1 MNFNDIYNPNQSL
14 AIVLRGANNEKIVDS
29 FYYLLD
35 VCDEILDKDFK
46 KNIAKNIEFA
56 ESHSILGGI
65 LFHFINHLVKSITK
79 NNIYEINDV
88 FISFN
93 KFISFYD
100 REKIIFSGVGDV
112 GNLYLNQFNKINDD
126 AYEFS
131 CKPINVNL
139 IDEYKLKI
147 NNLMNFIK
155 DIDFETYMEIDNIV
169 DDIYVFGVDFK
180 DSQEMVYS
188 GSDFDKLD
196 CIFFNEEIFVD
207 KDDLFILDKI
217 IHESAHQILL
227 SVMIHD
233 EVVLNS
239 DDERYPSPLRT
250 GLRTMNGIYHAAF
263 VLYRIARF
271 FNQIIKK
278 QNTQYSYDDL
288 ISHINKNKEQFLACY
303 DVISKNGKL
312 TNLGSAIIEN
322 CYKELKDM
330 PNEIN
335 R

>member
-169 DDIYVFGVDFK
+169 DDIYVFVVDFK

-188 GSDFDKLD
+188 GSDFDKLG
-196 CIFFNEEIFVD
+196 CIFFNEDIFVD

>member
-188 GSDFDKLD
+188 GSDFDKLG
-196 CIFFNEEIFVD
+196 CIFF
-207 KDDLFILDKI
+207 
-217 IHESAHQILL
+217 Q
-227 SVMIHD
+227 
-233 EVVLNS
+233 
-239 DDERYPSPLRT
+239 
-250 GLRTMNGIYHAAF
+250 
-263 VLYRIARF
+263 
-271 FNQIIKK
+271 
-278 QNTQYSYDDL
+278 
-288 ISHINKNKEQFLACY
+288 
-303 DVISKNGKL
+303 
-312 TNLGSAIIEN
+312 
-322 CYKELKDM
+322 
-330 PNEIN
+330 
-335 R
+335 

>member
-56 ESHSILGGI
+56 ESHSILGDI

-188 GSDFDKLD
+188 GSDFDKLG

-207 KDDLFILDKI
+207 KDDLFVLDKI

-271 FNQIIKK
+271 FNQIIK
-278 QNTQYSYDDL
+278 
-288 ISHINKNKEQFLACY
+288 NKILN
-303 DVISKNGKL
+303 IL
-312 TNLGSAIIEN
+312 TMI
-322 CYKELKDM
+322 
-330 PNEIN
+330 
-335 R
+335 

>member
-188 GSDFDKLD
+188 GSDFDKLG

-207 KDDLFILDKI
+207 KDDLFVLDKI

-288 ISHINKNKEQFLACY
+288 ISHINKSKEQFLACY

-312 TNLGSAIIEN
+312 TNLGSTIIEN

>member
-56 ESHSILGGI
+56 ESHSILGDI

-188 GSDFDKLD
+188 GSDFDKLG

-207 KDDLFILDKI
+207 KDDSFILDKI

-288 ISHINKNKEQFLACY
+288 ISHINKNKEQFLARY

>member
-56 ESHSILGGI
+56 ESHSILGDI

-112 GNLYLNQFNKINDD
+112 GNLYLNQFNKIND
-126 AYEFS
+126 
-131 CKPINVNL
+131 
-139 IDEYKLKI
+139 
-147 NNLMNFIK
+147 K

-188 GSDFDKLD
+188 GSDFDKLG

>member
-35 VCDEILDKDFK
+35 VCDEVLDKDFK

-56 ESHSILGGI
+56 ESHSILGDI

-100 REKIIFSGVGDV
+100 REKIIFFGVGDV

-188 GSDFDKLD
+188 GSDFDKLG

-207 KDDLFILDKI
+207 KDDSFILDKI

>member
-1 MNFNDIYNPNQSL
+1 MNFNDIYNPNHSL

-56 ESHSILGGI
+56 ESHSILGDI

-112 GNLYLNQFNKINDD
+112 GNLYLNQFNKIND
-126 AYEFS
+126 
-131 CKPINVNL
+131 
-139 IDEYKLKI
+139 
-147 NNLMNFIK
+147 K

-188 GSDFDKLD
+188 GSDFDKLG

>member
-14 AIVLRGANNEKIVDS
+14 AIVLRGANNERIVDS

-56 ESHSILGGI
+56 ESHSILGDI

-112 GNLYLNQFNKINDD
+112 GNLYLNQFNKIND
-126 AYEFS
+126 
-131 CKPINVNL
+131 
-139 IDEYKLKI
+139 
-147 NNLMNFIK
+147 K

-188 GSDFDKLD
+188 GSDFDKLG

>member
-56 ESHSILGGI
+56 ESHSILGDI

-112 GNLYLNQFNKINDD
+112 GNLYLNQFNKIND
-126 AYEFS
+126 
-131 CKPINVNL
+131 
-139 IDEYKLKI
+139 
-147 NNLMNFIK
+147 K

-188 GSDFDKLD
+188 GSDFDKLG

-217 IHESAHQILL
+217 IHESTHQILL

>member
-14 AIVLRGANNEKIVDS
+14 AIVLRGANNKKIVDS

-56 ESHSILGGI
+56 ESHSILEGI

-188 GSDFDKLD
+188 GSDFDKLG

-207 KDDLFILDKI
+207 KDDLFVLDKI

>member
-188 GSDFDKLD
+188 GSDFDKLG

-278 QNTQYSYDDL
+278 TKYS
-288 ISHINKNKEQFLACY
+288 IFL
-303 DVISKNGKL
+303 
-312 TNLGSAIIEN
+312 
-322 CYKELKDM
+322 
-330 PNEIN
+330 

>member
-56 ESHSILGGI
+56 ESHSILGDI

-112 GNLYLNQFNKINDD
+112 GNLYLNQFNKIND
-126 AYEFS
+126 
-131 CKPINVNL
+131 
-139 IDEYKLKI
+139 
-147 NNLMNFIK
+147 K

-188 GSDFDKLD
+188 GSDFDKLG
-196 CIFFNEEIFVD
+196 CIFFNEDIFVD

>member
-56 ESHSILGGI
+56 ESHSILGDI

-112 GNLYLNQFNKINDD
+112 GNLYLNQFNKIND
-126 AYEFS
+126 
-131 CKPINVNL
+131 
-139 IDEYKLKI
+139 
-147 NNLMNFIK
+147 K

-188 GSDFDKLD
+188 GSDFDKLG

-207 KDDLFILDKI
+207 QDDLFILDKI
-217 IHESAHQILL
+217 IHESTHQILL

>member
-100 REKIIFSGVGDV
+100 IEKIIFSGVGDV

-188 GSDFDKLD
+188 GSDFDKLG
-196 CIFFNEEIFVD
+196 CIFFNEDIFVD

>member
-56 ESHSILGGI
+56 ESHSILGDI

-188 GSDFDKLD
+188 GSDFDKLG

-217 IHESAHQILL
+217 IHESTHQILL

-322 CYKELKDM
+322 CYKKLKDM

>member
-46 KNIAKNIEFA
+46 KNTAKNIEFA
-56 ESHSILGGI
+56 ESHSILGDI

-112 GNLYLNQFNKINDD
+112 GNLYLNQFNKIND
-126 AYEFS
+126 
-131 CKPINVNL
+131 
-139 IDEYKLKI
+139 
-147 NNLMNFIK
+147 K

-188 GSDFDKLD
+188 GSDFDKLG

>member
-139 IDEYKLKI
+139 INEYKLKI

-188 GSDFDKLD
+188 GSDFDKLG
-196 CIFFNEEIFVD
+196 CIFFNEDIYVD

-312 TNLGSAIIEN
+312 MNLGSAIIEN

>member
-1 MNFNDIYNPNQSL
+1 MK
-14 AIVLRGANNEKIVDS
+14 KIVDS

-35 VCDEILDKDFK
+35 ICDEILDKDFK
-46 KNIAKNIEFA
+46 KNIAKNIEFV
-56 ESHSILGGI
+56 ESRSILGGI
-65 LFHFINHLVKSITK
+65 LFHFVHHLVKSITK
-79 NNIYEINDV
+79 NNINEINDV
-88 FISFN
+88 FISFDQ
-93 KFISFYD
+93 FISFYN

-112 GNLYLNQFNKINDD
+112 SNLYLNQFNKINDD

-139 IDEYKLKI
+139 IDEYQLRI

-155 DIDFETYMEIDNIV
+155 DIDFETYMEIDNMV

-180 DSQEMVYS
+180 DSQDMVYS
-188 GSDFDKLD
+188 GSDFDKLG
-196 CIFFNEEIFVD
+196 CIFFNEDIFVD

-217 IHESAHQILL
+217 VHESAHQILL

-233 EVVLNS
+233 EVMLNS
-239 DDERYPSPLRT
+239 DDGHYPSPLRT

-278 QNTQYSYDDL
+278 
-288 ISHINKNKEQFLACY
+288 I
-303 DVISKNGKL
+303 
-312 TNLGSAIIEN
+312 
-322 CYKELKDM
+322 
-330 PNEIN
+330 PNILMMT
-335 R
+335 

>member
-14 AIVLRGANNEKIVDS
+14 AIALHGANNQKIVDS

-35 VCDEILDKDFK
+35 VCDEILDVNSKENIIKGIDFIK
-46 KNIAKNIEFA
+46 SN
-56 ESHSILGGI
+56 SILRGI
-65 LFHFINHLVKSITK
+65 LFHFVNHLVKSISK
-79 NNIYEINDV
+79 NDIDEIKDV
-88 FISFN
+88 FTYFN
-93 KFISFYD
+93 NFILFYS
-100 REKIIFSGVGDV
+100 REKIIFSGVGNI

-131 CKPINVNL
+131 CAPIKDNL
-139 IDEYKLKI
+139 INEYRLKI
-147 NNLMNFIK
+147 NNLMKFIR
-155 DIDFETYMEIDNIV
+155 DIDLETYMEIENIV
-169 DDIYVFGVDFK
+169 DDIYVFGVNFK
-180 DSQEMVYS
+180 DSQEMIYS
-188 GSDFDKLD
+188 GSDFDKLG
-196 CIFFNEEIFVD
+196 CIFFNEDIFLD

-271 FNQIIKK
+271 FNQIIERK
-278 QNTQYSYDDL
+278 NTRYPYNHL
-288 ISHINKNKEQFLACY
+288 ISYFNKNKEQFLVCY

-312 TNLGSAIIEN
+312 TDLGNVIIEN
-322 CYKELKDM
+322 CYKELRSM
-330 PNEIN
+330 SSEID

>member
-56 ESHSILGGI
+56 ESHSILGDI

-79 NNIYEINDV
+79 NNIYEINDM

-112 GNLYLNQFNKINDD
+112 GNLYLNQFNKIND
-126 AYEFS
+126 
-131 CKPINVNL
+131 
-139 IDEYKLKI
+139 
-147 NNLMNFIK
+147 K

-188 GSDFDKLD
+188 GSDFDKLG

>member
-88 FISFN
+88 FIFFN

-180 DSQEMVYS
+180 DSQEIVYS
-188 GSDFDKLD
+188 GSDFDKLG
-196 CIFFNEEIFVD
+196 CIFFNEDIFVD